1 MTPTMPKPTAPPSA
15 RRNWRLGVLLAIVAV
30 GFYVGFFIAVS
41 NR

>member
-1 MTPTMPKPTAPPSA
+1 MTMSKPAEQPSG
-15 RRNWRLGVLLAIVAV
+15 RRNWRLAALLALVAV

>member
-1 MTPTMPKPTAPPSA
+1 MSKPSA
-15 RRNWRLGVLLAIVAV
+15 QPSPRRNWRLAVLLAIVAV

>member
-1 MTPTMPKPTAPPSA
+1 MTNTAEQPTR
-15 RRNWRLGVLLAIVAV
+15 RRNWRLAVVLAVVAV